1 MEITI
6 TKIKTQL
13 QPDKLLKLKLKYRL
27 SKVNNY
33 NNRSKNTNNT
43 NFVWI
48 ASQWKIKS
56 QYLDYHH
63 SCDHS
68 VHREV
73 TPSRCPYLEI
83 IWWLASPVTSYDGVH
98 TFKLSTFI
106 GVSWLTLIGF

>member
-43 NFVWI
+43 NFV
-48 ASQWKIKS
+48 
-56 QYLDYHH
+56 
-63 SCDHS
+63 
-68 VHREV
+68 
-73 TPSRCPYLEI
+73 
-83 IWWLASPVTSYDGVH
+83 
-98 TFKLSTFI
+98 
-106 GVSWLTLIGF
+106 